1 MFYISAIAFIML
13 VIVVIANVCLL
24 YGCIKVSKLL
34 HTNVYNI
41 MIYTYICLFMT
52 YSTNMIHSICM
63 KTINVVKL
71 NQTCHLCTE
80 NSIRNGWVYE
90 IQVGFLYIIYHS
102 LKSYSSLP
110 HLRSVSKHTVFLRG
124 FPIYLLYIYILR
136 NLNHLNH
143 TSLYD
148 RLSMISLIL

>member
-34 HTNVYNI
+34 HMNVYKI

-52 YSTNMIHSICM
+52 YSTNMIHSICI
-63 KTINVVKL
+63 KTINVDKL

-90 IQVGFLYIIYHS
+90 IQVGFLYIYHIPFPQVLLKLTS
-102 LKSYSSLP
+102 LAFRFQAYRFSKRLP
-110 HLRSVSKHTVFLRG
+110 
-124 FPIYLLYIYILR
+124 YILII
-136 NLNHLNH
+136 H
-143 TSLYD
+143 
-148 RLSMISLIL
+148 IFCAILII